1 MQSVKKFT
9 QVINE
14 YKTNNKIDYL
24 LELIRA
30 NATNLEKIP
39 VKNVENIIQVFVNF
53 AADDLVSKYPYG
65 FNSST
70 IYYDIL
76 LQLLTR
82 QSDNNKNYNSLISFI
97 ANTNNIYVIVS
108 VFDKVCENKT
118 NILKKIS
125 DDKYFKDLM
134 EKCIEKIKN
143 CKKDG

>member
-1 MQSVKKFT
+1 MQSVEGFT
-9 QVINE
+9 QVIKA
-14 YKTNNKIDYL
+14 YKTNKKIDYL

>member
-1 MQSVKKFT
+1 MQSIEGFT
-9 QVINE
+9 QVIKA